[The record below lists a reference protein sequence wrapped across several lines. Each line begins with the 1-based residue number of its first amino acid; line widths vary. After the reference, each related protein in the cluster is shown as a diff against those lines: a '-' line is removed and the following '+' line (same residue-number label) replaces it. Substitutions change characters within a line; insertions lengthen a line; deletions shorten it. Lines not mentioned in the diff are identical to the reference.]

1 MAEPGLVRAET
12 APISEIVAQVE
23 ALAPARRLADPQLV
37 AAAAR
42 AWSVN
47 TIRAFLSDLRIW
59 D

>member
-12 APISEIVAQVE
+12 APISEVVAQVE

-42 AWSVN
+42 AWS
-47 TIRAFLSDLRIW
+47 TTRSAPSCRT
-59 D
+59 